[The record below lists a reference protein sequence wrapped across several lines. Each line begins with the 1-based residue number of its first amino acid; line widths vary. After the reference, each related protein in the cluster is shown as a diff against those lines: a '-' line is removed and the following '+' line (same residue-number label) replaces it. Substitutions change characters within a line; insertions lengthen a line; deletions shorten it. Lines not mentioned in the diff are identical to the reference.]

1 MTKTYHIRFL
11 LKNQADDLIVEVR
24 KSEADRLTERLAT
37 GAVMRTGFFWFETV
51 DGRSIALNLEDVQ
64 AVRFLWDMT
73 SLPSD
78 TVRYDGQ
85 LSIYLRGRATPIED
99 STAHIEAV
107 YDLFTNLEYGPETV
121 PYPSIV
127 DEDGE
132 LIYFDAREV
141 VMVIAP
147 IHMLQEAGRR
157 IARADGLDDSA

>member
-24 KSEADRLTERLAT
+24 KREADRLTERLAT

-78 TVRYDGQ
+78 TVRHDGACQ
-85 LSIYLRGRATPIED
+85 TI
-99 STAHIEAV
+99 
-107 YDLFTNLEYGPETV
+107 
-121 PYPSIV
+121 
-127 DEDGE
+127 
-132 LIYFDAREV
+132 
-141 VMVIAP
+141 
-147 IHMLQEAGRR
+147 
-157 IARADGLDDSA
+157 